1 MGLRSEENKN
11 RKLNRADAGRRG
23 GQQPGLFDLRGEN
36 GSYSDSAG
44 TSGFS
49 AASGS
54 GRQDGDR
61 PYRERH
67 RVEISSDSDTRS
79 SAGYPAGRELEVPEI
94 VRGNK
99 PGAGRYG
106 SGSYGNRPSSYGN
119 RGTDRYETGNYG
131 TRSSSYG
138 NSGTDRYGKSNYGN
152 RSSSSRNAGADTY
165 ESGNYRNRTSSYG
178 KSGSDRY
185 GNGSYGNRSSSSRN
199 AGADTFE
206 SGNYGNRTSSYGKSG
221 SDRYGSANSYSGS
234 RTDGVPQARG
244 SYGSRN
250 VQEISDWDFSD
261 RSGSARDSY
270 GYSANGYDRGRTGN
284 RVVRGNVPGERREE
298 APGADRGREIN
309 ADLFVPNNY
318 GTNGRKS
325 RVTRVPISS
334 VDQTR
339 ENLERER
346 RSAARN
352 SRYTGED
359 RTGETYDGFYTAP
372 GNLNAPSAG
381 SAGTGR
387 SGEYGRPGRNQAG
400 SGKRDYEQDY
410 FYEEE
415 LPAENLL
422 WDGIEDD
429 PDETASDKRL
439 RQRERIRKQRE
450 EELKKMYFRLGAGA
464 AVALV
469 VVIAV
474 IAIAVAGLRGGKKK
488 DQTAGTGTETT
499 QTADASGKEKEPSAD
514 GSAGRNAVAE
524 SGQKADGEET
534 EQTPGGPAEETGTD
548 KKDAG
553 SQSPQDA
560 ENPQDAVEEK
570 TDSLDDVDA
579 EIPQETKD
587 SQKSPAEGE
596 NAEAENAEAKNA
608 ESENA
613 EAENAEGE
621 NADAQ
626 NADAAAEDAQSAE
639 ADNAEARD
647 VTPTVLDPAKTT
659 YARQDEWNL
668 VLVNPWNSLPE
679 GFTVETTSLLNG
691 ESVDSRCY
699 SALKQMLDDC
709 QAKSGGIPIVCSSYR
724 PHDKQVRLF
733 KEQVAKN
740 MNDGMTR
747 EEAEKEAGTVV
758 AVPGTSEHEI
768 GLAVDIC
775 DSENQ
780 LLDESQANTD
790 TQKWLMDNCW
800 DYGFILRY
808 PVSKSEIT
816 GIIYEPWHYRYV
828 GVEAAKEIQAR
839 GVCLEEYLA
848 E

>member
-36 GSYSDSAG
+36 GNYSDSAG
-44 TSGFS
+44 ASGFS
-49 AASGS
+49 AGSGS
-54 GRQDGDR
+54 DRQDGDR

-67 RVEISSDSDTRS
+67 RVEISSDSDPRS
-79 SAGYPAGRELEVPEI
+79 SGGYPAGRELEVPEI

-106 SGSYGNRPSSYGN
+106 SGSYGNRSSSYGNRGTDRYGSGNYGNRPSSYGN
-119 RGTDRYETGNYG
+119 RGTDRYG
-131 TRSSSYG
+131 
-138 NSGTDRYGKSNYGN
+138 
-152 RSSSSRNAGADTY
+152 
-165 ESGNYRNRTSSYG
+165 
-178 KSGSDRY
+178 
-185 GNGSYGNRSSSSRN
+185 
-199 AGADTFE
+199 
-206 SGNYGNRTSSYGKSG
+206 SGNYGNRTSSYGNRDTS
-221 SDRYGSANSYSGS
+221 RYGSADSYSGS
-234 RTDGVPQARG
+234 RTDGGAQASG
-244 SYGSRN
+244 NYGSRN
-250 VQEISDWDFSD
+250 VREISDWNFSD
-261 RSGSARDSY
+261 RPGSARDSY
-270 GYSANGYDRGRTGN
+270 GSGANDYDRGRTGN
-284 RVVRGNVPGERREE
+284 RVVRGNVPGGRREE

-318 GTNGRKS
+318 GANGRKS

-339 ENLERER
+339 DNMERER
-346 RSAARN
+346 RSAGRN

-359 RTGETYDGFYTAP
+359 RTSEIYDGFYTAP
-372 GNLNAPSAG
+372 SSLNTPPAG
-381 SAGTGR
+381 SGGTGR
-387 SGEYGRPGRNQAG
+387 PGDYGRSGRNQAG

-422 WDGIEDD
+422 WDGIGDD

-488 DQTAGTGTETT
+488 DQTAGAGTETT

-514 GSAGRNAVAE
+514 GSAVRDAGAE
-524 SGQKADGEET
+524 SGQKA
-534 EQTPGGPAEETGTD
+534 
-548 KKDAG
+548 
-553 SQSPQDA
+553 
-560 ENPQDAVEEK
+560 
-570 TDSLDDVDA
+570 DSLDDVDA
-579 EIPQETKD
+579 ELPQETESTDPADAQEKKD
-587 SQKSPAEGE
+587 TQTSPAEGE
-596 NAEAENAEAKNA
+596 NAEAENAEAGNA
-608 ESENA
+608 EGENA

-621 NADAQ
+621 NADAR
-626 NADAAAEDAQSAE
+626 NADAAAEDAQSAD
-639 ADNAEARD
+639 ADNAEALD
-647 VTPTVLDPAKTT
+647 VTPAVLDPAQTT

-668 VLVNPWNSLPE
+668 ILVNPWNSLPE

-740 MNDGMTR
+740 MKEGMTR

-758 AVPGTSEHEI
+758 AVPGTSEHEM

-839 GVCLEEYLA
+839 GICLEEYLA

>member
-36 GSYSDSAG
+36 GNYSDSAG
-44 TSGFS
+44 ASGFS
-49 AASGS
+49 AGSGS
-54 GRQDGDR
+54 DRQDGDR

-67 RVEISSDSDTRS
+67 RVEISSDSDPRS
-79 SAGYPAGRELEVPEI
+79 SGGYPAGRELEVPEI

-106 SGSYGNRPSSYGN
+106 SGSYGNRSSSYGN
-119 RGTDRYETGNYG
+119 RGTDRYG
-131 TRSSSYG
+131 
-138 NSGTDRYGKSNYGN
+138 SGNYGN

-165 ESGNYRNRTSSYG
+165 
-178 KSGSDRY
+178 
-185 GNGSYGNRSSSSRN
+185 
-199 AGADTFE
+199 E

-234 RTDGVPQARG
+234 RTDGAAQARG

-261 RSGSARDSY
+261 RPGSARDSY

-298 APGADRGREIN
+298 TPGADRGREIN

-318 GTNGRKS
+318 GANGRKS

-359 RTGETYDGFYTAP
+359 RTSEIYDGFYTAP
-372 GNLNAPSAG
+372 GNLNTPSAG

-387 SGEYGRPGRNQAG
+387 SGDYGRSGRNQAG

-422 WDGIEDD
+422 WDGIGDD

-488 DQTAGTGTETT
+488 DQTAGAGTETT

-514 GSAGRNAVAE
+514 GSAGRNAGAE
-524 SGQKADGEET
+524 SGQKA
-534 EQTPGGPAEETGTD
+534 
-548 KKDAG
+548 
-553 SQSPQDA
+553 
-560 ENPQDAVEEK
+560 
-570 TDSLDDVDA
+570 DSLDDVDA

-587 SQKSPAEGE
+587 SQTSPAEGE
-596 NAEAENAEAKNA
+596 NAEAENP
-608 ESENA
+608 

-639 ADNAEARD
+639 ADNAEAQN
-647 VTPTVLDPAKTT
+647 VTPAILDPAKTT

>member
-36 GSYSDSAG
+36 GNYSDSAG
-44 TSGFS
+44 ASGFS
-49 AASGS
+49 AGSGS
-54 GRQDGDR
+54 DRQDGDR

-67 RVEISSDSDTRS
+67 RVEISSDSDPRS
-79 SAGYPAGRELEVPEI
+79 SGGYPAGRELEVPEI

-106 SGSYGNRPSSYGN
+106 SGSYGNRSSSYGNRGTDRYGSGNYGNRPSSYGN
-119 RGTDRYETGNYG
+119 RGTDRYG
-131 TRSSSYG
+131 
-138 NSGTDRYGKSNYGN
+138 
-152 RSSSSRNAGADTY
+152 
-165 ESGNYRNRTSSYG
+165 
-178 KSGSDRY
+178 
-185 GNGSYGNRSSSSRN
+185 
-199 AGADTFE
+199 
-206 SGNYGNRTSSYGKSG
+206 SGNYGNRTSSYGNRDTS
-221 SDRYGSANSYSGS
+221 RYGSADSYSGS
-234 RTDGVPQARG
+234 RTDGGTQASG
-244 SYGSRN
+244 NYGSRN
-250 VQEISDWDFSD
+250 VREISDWNFSD
-261 RSGSARDSY
+261 RPGSARDSY
-270 GYSANGYDRGRTGN
+270 GSGANDYDRGRTGN
-284 RVVRGNVPGERREE
+284 RVVRGNVPGGRREE

-318 GTNGRKS
+318 GANGRKS

-339 ENLERER
+339 DNMERER
-346 RSAARN
+346 RSAGRN

-359 RTGETYDGFYTAP
+359 RTSETYDGFYTAP
-372 GNLNAPSAG
+372 SSLNTPPAG
-381 SAGTGR
+381 SGGTGR
-387 SGEYGRPGRNQAG
+387 PGDYGRSGRNQAG

-422 WDGIEDD
+422 WDGIGDD

-488 DQTAGTGTETT
+488 DQTAGAGTETT

-514 GSAGRNAVAE
+514 GSAVRDAGAE
-524 SGQKADGEET
+524 SGQKA
-534 EQTPGGPAEETGTD
+534 
-548 KKDAG
+548 
-553 SQSPQDA
+553 
-560 ENPQDAVEEK
+560 
-570 TDSLDDVDA
+570 DSLDDVDA
-579 EIPQETKD
+579 ELPQETESTDTADAQETKD
-587 SQKSPAEGE
+587 TQAAPAEGE
-596 NAEAENAEAKNA
+596 NAEAENAEGENA
-608 ESENA
+608 EGENA

-621 NADAQ
+621 NADAR
-626 NADAAAEDAQSAE
+626 NADAAAEDAQSAD
-639 ADNAEARD
+639 ADNAEALD
-647 VTPTVLDPAKTT
+647 VTPAVLDPAQTT

-668 VLVNPWNSLPE
+668 ILVNPWNSLPE

-740 MNDGMTR
+740 MKEGMTR

-758 AVPGTSEHEI
+758 AVPGTSEHEM

-839 GVCLEEYLA
+839 GICLEEYLA

>member
-36 GSYSDSAG
+36 GNYSDSAG
-44 TSGFS
+44 ASGFS
-49 AASGS
+49 AGSGS
-54 GRQDGDR
+54 DRQDGDR

-67 RVEISSDSDTRS
+67 RVEISSDSDPRS
-79 SAGYPAGRELEVPEI
+79 SGGYPAGRELEVPEI

-106 SGSYGNRPSSYGN
+106 SGSYGNRSSSYGNRGTDRYGSGNYGNRPSSYGN
-119 RGTDRYETGNYG
+119 RGTDRYG
-131 TRSSSYG
+131 
-138 NSGTDRYGKSNYGN
+138 
-152 RSSSSRNAGADTY
+152 
-165 ESGNYRNRTSSYG
+165 
-178 KSGSDRY
+178 
-185 GNGSYGNRSSSSRN
+185 
-199 AGADTFE
+199 
-206 SGNYGNRTSSYGKSG
+206 SGNYGNRTSSYGNRDTS
-221 SDRYGSANSYSGS
+221 RYGSADSYSGS
-234 RTDGVPQARG
+234 RTDGGAQASG
-244 SYGSRN
+244 NYGSRN
-250 VQEISDWDFSD
+250 VREISDWNFSD
-261 RSGSARDSY
+261 RPGSARDSY
-270 GYSANGYDRGRTGN
+270 GSGANDYDRGRTGN
-284 RVVRGNVPGERREE
+284 RVVRGNVPGGRREE

-318 GTNGRKS
+318 GANGRKS

-339 ENLERER
+339 DNMERER
-346 RSAARN
+346 RSAGRN

-359 RTGETYDGFYTAP
+359 RTSETYDGFYTAP
-372 GNLNAPSAG
+372 SSLNTPPAG
-381 SAGTGR
+381 SGGTGR
-387 SGEYGRPGRNQAG
+387 PGDYGRSGRNQAG

-422 WDGIEDD
+422 WDGIGDD

-488 DQTAGTGTETT
+488 DQTAGAGTETT

-514 GSAGRNAVAE
+514 GSAGRDAGAE
-524 SGQKADGEET
+524 SGQKA
-534 EQTPGGPAEETGTD
+534 
-548 KKDAG
+548 
-553 SQSPQDA
+553 
-560 ENPQDAVEEK
+560 
-570 TDSLDDVDA
+570 DSLDDVDA
-579 EIPQETKD
+579 ELPQETESTDTADAQETKD
-587 SQKSPAEGE
+587 TQAAPAEGENAEGENAEGENAEGE
-596 NAEAENAEAKNA
+596 NAEAENAEGENA
-608 ESENA
+608 EAENA

-621 NADAQ
+621 NADAR
-626 NADAAAEDAQSAE
+626 NADAAAEDAQSAD
-639 ADNAEARD
+639 ADNAEALD
-647 VTPTVLDPAKTT
+647 VTPAVLDPAQTT

-668 VLVNPWNSLPE
+668 ILVNPWNSLPE

-740 MNDGMTR
+740 MKEGMTR

-758 AVPGTSEHEI
+758 AVPGTSEHEM

-839 GVCLEEYLA
+839 GICLEEYLA

>member
-11 RKLNRADAGRRG
+11 RKLNRAGAGRRG
-23 GQQPGLFDLRGEN
+23 GQQLGLFDLRGEN
-36 GSYSDSAG
+36 GNYSDSAG
-44 TSGFS
+44 ASGFS
-49 AASGS
+49 AGSGS
-54 GRQDGDR
+54 DRQDGDR

-67 RVEISSDSDTRS
+67 RVEISSDSDPRS
-79 SAGYPAGRELEVPEI
+79 SGGYPAGRELEVPEI

-106 SGSYGNRPSSYGN
+106 SGIYGNRSSSYGNRGTDRYGSGNYGNRPSSYGN
-119 RGTDRYETGNYG
+119 RGTDRYG
-131 TRSSSYG
+131 
-138 NSGTDRYGKSNYGN
+138 
-152 RSSSSRNAGADTY
+152 
-165 ESGNYRNRTSSYG
+165 
-178 KSGSDRY
+178 
-185 GNGSYGNRSSSSRN
+185 
-199 AGADTFE
+199 
-206 SGNYGNRTSSYGKSG
+206 SGNYGNRTSSYGNRDTS
-221 SDRYGSANSYSGS
+221 RYGSADSYSGS
-234 RTDGVPQARG
+234 RTDGGTQASG
-244 SYGSRN
+244 NYGSRN
-250 VQEISDWDFSD
+250 VREISDWNFSD
-261 RSGSARDSY
+261 RPGSARDSY
-270 GYSANGYDRGRTGN
+270 GFGANDYDRGRTGN
-284 RVVRGNVPGERREE
+284 RVVRGNVPGGRREE

-318 GTNGRKS
+318 GANGRKS

-339 ENLERER
+339 DNMERER
-346 RSAARN
+346 RSAGRN

-359 RTGETYDGFYTAP
+359 RTSETYDGFYTAP
-372 GNLNAPSAG
+372 SSLNTPPAG
-381 SAGTGR
+381 SGGTGR
-387 SGEYGRPGRNQAG
+387 PGDYGRSGRNQAG

-422 WDGIEDD
+422 WDGIGDD

-488 DQTAGTGTETT
+488 DQTAGAGTETT

-514 GSAGRNAVAE
+514 GSAGRDAGAE
-524 SGQKADGEET
+524 SGQKA
-534 EQTPGGPAEETGTD
+534 
-548 KKDAG
+548 
-553 SQSPQDA
+553 
-560 ENPQDAVEEK
+560 
-570 TDSLDDVDA
+570 DSLDDVDA
-579 EIPQETKD
+579 ELPQETESTDTADAQETKD
-587 SQKSPAEGE
+587 TQAAPAEGENAEGENAEGENAEGE
-596 NAEAENAEAKNA
+596 NAEAENAEGENA
-608 ESENA
+608 EAENA

-621 NADAQ
+621 NADAR
-626 NADAAAEDAQSAE
+626 NADAAAEDAQSAD
-639 ADNAEARD
+639 ADNAEALD
-647 VTPTVLDPAKTT
+647 VTPAVLDPAQTT

-668 VLVNPWNSLPE
+668 ILVNPWNSLPE

-740 MNDGMTR
+740 MKEGMTR

-758 AVPGTSEHEI
+758 AVPGTSEHEM

-839 GVCLEEYLA
+839 GICLEEYLA

>member
-36 GSYSDSAG
+36 GNYSDSAG
-44 TSGFS
+44 ASGFS
-49 AASGS
+49 AGSGS
-54 GRQDGDR
+54 DRQDGDR

-67 RVEISSDSDTRS
+67 RVEISSDSDPRS
-79 SAGYPAGRELEVPEI
+79 SGGYPAGRELEVPEI

-106 SGSYGNRPSSYGN
+106 SGSYGNRSSSYGNRGTDRYGSGNYGNRPSSYGN
-119 RGTDRYETGNYG
+119 RGTDRYG
-131 TRSSSYG
+131 
-138 NSGTDRYGKSNYGN
+138 
-152 RSSSSRNAGADTY
+152 
-165 ESGNYRNRTSSYG
+165 
-178 KSGSDRY
+178 
-185 GNGSYGNRSSSSRN
+185 
-199 AGADTFE
+199 
-206 SGNYGNRTSSYGKSG
+206 SGNYGNRTSSYGNRDTS
-221 SDRYGSANSYSGS
+221 RYGSADSYSGS
-234 RTDGVPQARG
+234 RTDGGTQASG
-244 SYGSRN
+244 NYGSRN
-250 VQEISDWDFSD
+250 VREISDWNFSD
-261 RSGSARDSY
+261 RPGSARDSY
-270 GYSANGYDRGRTGN
+270 GSGANDYDRGRTGN
-284 RVVRGNVPGERREE
+284 RVVRGNVPGGRREE

-318 GTNGRKS
+318 GANGRKS

-339 ENLERER
+339 DNMERER
-346 RSAARN
+346 RSAGRN

-359 RTGETYDGFYTAP
+359 RTSETYDGFYTAP
-372 GNLNAPSAG
+372 SSLNTPPAG
-381 SAGTGR
+381 SGGTGR
-387 SGEYGRPGRNQAG
+387 PGDYGRSGRNQAG

-422 WDGIEDD
+422 WDGIGDD

-488 DQTAGTGTETT
+488 DQTAGAGTETT

-514 GSAGRNAVAE
+514 GSAVRDAGAE
-524 SGQKADGEET
+524 SGQKA
-534 EQTPGGPAEETGTD
+534 
-548 KKDAG
+548 
-553 SQSPQDA
+553 
-560 ENPQDAVEEK
+560 
-570 TDSLDDVDA
+570 DSLDDVDA
-579 EIPQETKD
+579 EIPQETESTDTADAQETKD
-587 SQKSPAEGE
+587 TQAAPAEGE
-596 NAEAENAEAKNA
+596 NAEAENAEG
-608 ESENA
+608 ENA

-621 NADAQ
+621 NADAR
-626 NADAAAEDAQSAE
+626 NADAAAEDAQSAD
-639 ADNAEARD
+639 ADNAEALD
-647 VTPTVLDPAKTT
+647 VTPAVLDPAQTT

-668 VLVNPWNSLPE
+668 ILVNPWNSLPE

-740 MNDGMTR
+740 MKEGMTR

-758 AVPGTSEHEI
+758 AVPGTSEHEM

-839 GVCLEEYLA
+839 GICLEEYLA

>member
-36 GSYSDSAG
+36 GNYSDSAG
-44 TSGFS
+44 ASGFS
-49 AASGS
+49 AGSGS
-54 GRQDGDR
+54 DRQDGDR

-67 RVEISSDSDTRS
+67 RVEISSDSDPRS
-79 SAGYPAGRELEVPEI
+79 SGGYPAGRELEVPEI

-106 SGSYGNRPSSYGN
+106 SGSYGNRSSSYGNRGTDRYGSGNYGNRPSSYGN
-119 RGTDRYETGNYG
+119 RGTDRYG
-131 TRSSSYG
+131 
-138 NSGTDRYGKSNYGN
+138 
-152 RSSSSRNAGADTY
+152 
-165 ESGNYRNRTSSYG
+165 
-178 KSGSDRY
+178 
-185 GNGSYGNRSSSSRN
+185 
-199 AGADTFE
+199 
-206 SGNYGNRTSSYGKSG
+206 SGNYGNRTSSYGNRDTS
-221 SDRYGSANSYSGS
+221 RYGSADSYSGS
-234 RTDGVPQARG
+234 RTDGGAQASG
-244 SYGSRN
+244 NYGSRN
-250 VQEISDWDFSD
+250 VREISDWNFSD
-261 RSGSARDSY
+261 RPGSARDSY
-270 GYSANGYDRGRTGN
+270 GSGANDYDRGRTGN
-284 RVVRGNVPGERREE
+284 RVVRGNVPGGRREE

-318 GTNGRKS
+318 GANGRKS

-339 ENLERER
+339 DNMERER
-346 RSAARN
+346 RSAGRN

-359 RTGETYDGFYTAP
+359 RTSETYDGFYTAP
-372 GNLNAPSAG
+372 SSLNTPPAG
-381 SAGTGR
+381 SGGTGR
-387 SGEYGRPGRNQAG
+387 PGDYGRSGRNQAG

-422 WDGIEDD
+422 WDGIGDD

-488 DQTAGTGTETT
+488 DQTAGAGTETT

-514 GSAGRNAVAE
+514 GSAVRDAGAE
-524 SGQKADGEET
+524 SGQKA
-534 EQTPGGPAEETGTD
+534 
-548 KKDAG
+548 
-553 SQSPQDA
+553 
-560 ENPQDAVEEK
+560 
-570 TDSLDDVDA
+570 DSLDDVDA
-579 EIPQETKD
+579 ELPQETESTDTADAQEKKD
-587 SQKSPAEGE
+587 TQTSPAEGE
-596 NAEAENAEAKNA
+596 NAEAENAEGENA
-608 ESENA
+608 EAGNAEGENAEAENAEGENA

-621 NADAQ
+621 NADAR
-626 NADAAAEDAQSAE
+626 NADAAAEDAQSAD
-639 ADNAEARD
+639 ADNAEALD
-647 VTPTVLDPAKTT
+647 VTPAVLDPAQTT

-668 VLVNPWNSLPE
+668 ILVNPWNSLPE

-740 MNDGMTR
+740 MKEGMTR

-758 AVPGTSEHEI
+758 AVPGTSEHEM

-839 GVCLEEYLA
+839 GICLEEYLA

>member
-36 GSYSDSAG
+36 GNYSDSAG
-44 TSGFS
+44 ASGFS
-49 AASGS
+49 AGSGS
-54 GRQDGDR
+54 DRQDGDR

-67 RVEISSDSDTRS
+67 RVEISSDSDPRS
-79 SAGYPAGRELEVPEI
+79 SGGYPAGRELEVPEI

-106 SGSYGNRPSSYGN
+106 SGIYGNRSSSYGNRGTDRYGSGNYGNRPSSYGN
-119 RGTDRYETGNYG
+119 RGTDRYG
-131 TRSSSYG
+131 
-138 NSGTDRYGKSNYGN
+138 
-152 RSSSSRNAGADTY
+152 
-165 ESGNYRNRTSSYG
+165 
-178 KSGSDRY
+178 
-185 GNGSYGNRSSSSRN
+185 
-199 AGADTFE
+199 
-206 SGNYGNRTSSYGKSG
+206 SGNYGNRTSSYGNRG
-221 SDRYGSANSYSGS
+221 TGRYESADSYSGS
-234 RTDGVPQARG
+234 RTDGGAQASG
-244 SYGSRN
+244 NYGSRN
-250 VQEISDWDFSD
+250 VREISDWDFTD

-270 GYSANGYDRGRTGN
+270 GFGANDYDRGRTGN
-284 RVVRGNVPGERREE
+284 RVVRGNVPGGRREE

-309 ADLFVPNNY
+309 ADLFVSNNY
-318 GTNGRKS
+318 GANGRKS

-339 ENLERER
+339 DNMERER
-346 RSAARN
+346 RSAGRN

-359 RTGETYDGFYTAP
+359 RISETYDGFYTAP
-372 GNLNAPSAG
+372 SSLNTPPAG
-381 SAGTGR
+381 SGGTGR
-387 SGEYGRPGRNQAG
+387 PGDYGRSGRNQAG

-422 WDGIEDD
+422 WDGIGDD

-488 DQTAGTGTETT
+488 DQTAGAGTETT

-514 GSAGRNAVAE
+514 GSAGRDAGAE
-524 SGQKADGEET
+524 SGQKA
-534 EQTPGGPAEETGTD
+534 
-548 KKDAG
+548 
-553 SQSPQDA
+553 
-560 ENPQDAVEEK
+560 
-570 TDSLDDVDA
+570 DSLDDVDA
-579 EIPQETKD
+579 ELPQETESTDTADAQEKKD
-587 SQKSPAEGE
+587 TQTSPAEGENAEAGNAEGE
-596 NAEAENAEAKNA
+596 NAEAENAEGENA
-608 ESENA
+608 EAENA

-621 NADAQ
+621 NADAR
-626 NADAAAEDAQSAE
+626 NADAAAEDAQSAD
-639 ADNAEARD
+639 ADNAEALD
-647 VTPTVLDPAKTT
+647 VTPAVLDPAQTT

-668 VLVNPWNSLPE
+668 ILVNPWNSLPE

-740 MNDGMTR
+740 MKEGMTR

-758 AVPGTSEHEI
+758 AVPGTSEHEM

-839 GVCLEEYLA
+839 GICLEEYLA

>member
-36 GSYSDSAG
+36 GNYSDSAG
-44 TSGFS
+44 ASGFS
-49 AASGS
+49 AGSGS
-54 GRQDGDR
+54 DRQDGDR

-67 RVEISSDSDTRS
+67 RVEISSDSDPRS
-79 SAGYPAGRELEVPEI
+79 SGGYPAGRELEVPEI

-106 SGSYGNRPSSYGN
+106 SGIYGNRSSSYGNRGTDRYGSGNYGNRPSSYGN
-119 RGTDRYETGNYG
+119 RGTDRYG
-131 TRSSSYG
+131 
-138 NSGTDRYGKSNYGN
+138 
-152 RSSSSRNAGADTY
+152 
-165 ESGNYRNRTSSYG
+165 
-178 KSGSDRY
+178 
-185 GNGSYGNRSSSSRN
+185 
-199 AGADTFE
+199 
-206 SGNYGNRTSSYGKSG
+206 SGNYGNRTSSYWNRGTG
-221 SDRYGSANSYSGS
+221 RYESADSYSGS
-234 RTDGVPQARG
+234 RTDGGAQASG
-244 SYGSRN
+244 NYGSRN
-250 VQEISDWDFSD
+250 VREISDWNFSD
-261 RSGSARDSY
+261 RPGSARDSY
-270 GYSANGYDRGRTGN
+270 GSGANDYDRGRTGN
-284 RVVRGNVPGERREE
+284 RVVRGNVPGGRREE

-318 GTNGRKS
+318 GANGRKS

-339 ENLERER
+339 DNMERER
-346 RSAARN
+346 RSAGRN

-359 RTGETYDGFYTAP
+359 RTSETYDGFYTAP
-372 GNLNAPSAG
+372 SSLNTPPAG
-381 SAGTGR
+381 SGGIGRPGDYGR
-387 SGEYGRPGRNQAG
+387 SGRNQAG

-422 WDGIEDD
+422 WDGIGDD

-488 DQTAGTGTETT
+488 DQTAGAGTETT

-514 GSAGRNAVAE
+514 GSAVRDAGAE
-524 SGQKADGEET
+524 SGQKA
-534 EQTPGGPAEETGTD
+534 
-548 KKDAG
+548 
-553 SQSPQDA
+553 
-560 ENPQDAVEEK
+560 
-570 TDSLDDVDA
+570 DSLDDVDA
-579 EIPQETKD
+579 ELPQETESTDTADAQETKD
-587 SQKSPAEGE
+587 TQAAPAEGE
-596 NAEAENAEAKNA
+596 NAEAENAEGENA
-608 ESENA
+608 EAENAEGENA

-621 NADAQ
+621 NADAR
-626 NADAAAEDAQSAE
+626 NADAAAEDAQSAD
-639 ADNAEARD
+639 ADNAEALD
-647 VTPTVLDPAKTT
+647 VTPAVLDPAQTT

-668 VLVNPWNSLPE
+668 ILVNPWNSLPE

-740 MNDGMTR
+740 MKEGMTR

-758 AVPGTSEHEI
+758 AVPGTSEHEM

-839 GVCLEEYLA
+839 GICLEEYLA

>member
-36 GSYSDSAG
+36 GNYSDSAG
-44 TSGFS
+44 ASGFS
-49 AASGS
+49 AGSGS
-54 GRQDGDR
+54 DRQDGDR

-67 RVEISSDSDTRS
+67 RVEISSDSDPRS
-79 SAGYPAGRELEVPEI
+79 SGGYPAGRELEVPEI

-106 SGSYGNRPSSYGN
+106 SGSYGNRSSSYGNRGTDRYGSGNYGNRPSSYGN
-119 RGTDRYETGNYG
+119 RGTDRYG
-131 TRSSSYG
+131 
-138 NSGTDRYGKSNYGN
+138 
-152 RSSSSRNAGADTY
+152 
-165 ESGNYRNRTSSYG
+165 
-178 KSGSDRY
+178 
-185 GNGSYGNRSSSSRN
+185 
-199 AGADTFE
+199 
-206 SGNYGNRTSSYGKSG
+206 SGNYGNRTSSYGNRDTS
-221 SDRYGSANSYSGS
+221 RYGSADSYSGS
-234 RTDGVPQARG
+234 RTDGGTQASG
-244 SYGSRN
+244 NYGSRN
-250 VQEISDWDFSD
+250 VREISDWNFSD
-261 RSGSARDSY
+261 RPGSARDSY
-270 GYSANGYDRGRTGN
+270 GSGANDYDRGRTGN
-284 RVVRGNVPGERREE
+284 RVVRGNVPGGRREE

-318 GTNGRKS
+318 GANGRKS

-339 ENLERER
+339 DNMERER
-346 RSAARN
+346 RSAGRN

-359 RTGETYDGFYTAP
+359 RTSETYDGFYTAP
-372 GNLNAPSAG
+372 SSLNTPPAG
-381 SAGTGR
+381 SGGTGR
-387 SGEYGRPGRNQAG
+387 PGDYGRSGRNQAG

-422 WDGIEDD
+422 WDGIGDD

-488 DQTAGTGTETT
+488 DQTAGAGTETT

-514 GSAGRNAVAE
+514 GSAGRDAGAE
-524 SGQKADGEET
+524 SGQKA
-534 EQTPGGPAEETGTD
+534 
-548 KKDAG
+548 
-553 SQSPQDA
+553 
-560 ENPQDAVEEK
+560 
-570 TDSLDDVDA
+570 DSLDDVDA
-579 EIPQETKD
+579 ELPQETESTDTADAQETKD
-587 SQKSPAEGE
+587 TQAAPAEGE
-596 NAEAENAEAKNA
+596 NAEAENAEGENA
-608 ESENA
+608 EAGNAEGENAEAENAEGENAEGENA

-621 NADAQ
+621 NADAENAEGENADAR
-626 NADAAAEDAQSAE
+626 NADAAAEDAQSAD
-639 ADNAEARD
+639 ADNAEALD
-647 VTPTVLDPAKTT
+647 VTPAVLDPAQTT

-668 VLVNPWNSLPE
+668 ILVNPWNSLPE

-740 MNDGMTR
+740 MKEGMTR

-758 AVPGTSEHEI
+758 AVPGTSEHEM

-839 GVCLEEYLA
+839 GICLEEYLA

>member
-36 GSYSDSAG
+36 GNYSDSSGA
-44 TSGFS
+44 SGFS
-49 AASGS
+49 AGSGS
-54 GRQDGDR
+54 DRQDGDR

-67 RVEISSDSDTRS
+67 RVEISSDSDPRS
-79 SAGYPAGRELEVPEI
+79 SGGYSAGRELEVPEI

-106 SGSYGNRPSSYGN
+106 SGSYGNRSSSYGNRGTDRYGSGNYGNRPSSYGN
-119 RGTDRYETGNYG
+119 RGTDRYG
-131 TRSSSYG
+131 
-138 NSGTDRYGKSNYGN
+138 
-152 RSSSSRNAGADTY
+152 
-165 ESGNYRNRTSSYG
+165 
-178 KSGSDRY
+178 
-185 GNGSYGNRSSSSRN
+185 
-199 AGADTFE
+199 
-206 SGNYGNRTSSYGKSG
+206 SGNYGNRTSSYGNRDTS
-221 SDRYGSANSYSGS
+221 RYGSADSYSGS
-234 RTDGVPQARG
+234 RTDGGAQASGNYGNRTSSYGNRG
-244 SYGSRN
+244 TGRYESADFYSGSRTDGGTQASGNYGSRN
-250 VQEISDWDFSD
+250 VREISDWNFSD
-261 RSGSARDSY
+261 RPGSARDSY
-270 GYSANGYDRGRTGN
+270 GSGANGYDRGRTGN
-284 RVVRGNVPGERREE
+284 RVVRGNVPGGRREE

-318 GTNGRKS
+318 GANGRKS

-339 ENLERER
+339 DNLERER
-346 RSAARN
+346 RSAGRN

-359 RTGETYDGFYTAP
+359 RTSEIYDGFYTAP
-372 GNLNAPSAG
+372 SSLNTPPAG
-381 SAGTGR
+381 SGGTGR
-387 SGEYGRPGRNQAG
+387 PGDYGRSGRNQAG

-422 WDGIEDD
+422 WDGIGDD

-488 DQTAGTGTETT
+488 DQTAGAGTETT

-514 GSAGRNAVAE
+514 GSAGRDAGAE
-524 SGQKADGEET
+524 SGQKADGKET

-553 SQSPQDA
+553 SESPQDA
-560 ENPQDAVEEK
+560 ENPQDAAEEK
-570 TDSLDDVDA
+570 ADSLEDVDA
-579 EIPQETKD
+579 ELPQETESTDTADAQEKKD
-587 SQKSPAEGE
+587 TQTSPAEGE
-596 NAEAENAEAKNA
+596 NAEASEAENAEG
-608 ESENA
+608 
-613 EAENAEGE
+613 ENAEGE

-626 NADAAAEDAQSAE
+626 NADAAAEDAQSAD
-639 ADNAEARD
+639 ADNAEAGD
-647 VTPTVLDPAKTT
+647 VTPAVLDPAQTT

-740 MNDGMTR
+740 MKEGMTR

-758 AVPGTSEHEI
+758 AVPGTSENEI

-790 TQKWLMDNCW
+790 TQKWLMANCW

>member
-36 GSYSDSAG
+36 GNYSDSAG
-44 TSGFS
+44 ASGFS
-49 AASGS
+49 AGSGS
-54 GRQDGDR
+54 DRQDGDR

-67 RVEISSDSDTRS
+67 RVEISSDSDPRS
-79 SAGYPAGRELEVPEI
+79 SGGYPAGRELEVPEI

-106 SGSYGNRPSSYGN
+106 SGIYGNRSSSYGNRGTDRYGSGNYGNRPSSYGN
-119 RGTDRYETGNYG
+119 RGTDRYG
-131 TRSSSYG
+131 
-138 NSGTDRYGKSNYGN
+138 
-152 RSSSSRNAGADTY
+152 
-165 ESGNYRNRTSSYG
+165 
-178 KSGSDRY
+178 
-185 GNGSYGNRSSSSRN
+185 
-199 AGADTFE
+199 
-206 SGNYGNRTSSYGKSG
+206 SGNYGNRTSSYGNRDTS
-221 SDRYGSANSYSGS
+221 RYGSADSYSGS
-234 RTDGVPQARG
+234 RTDGGAQASG
-244 SYGSRN
+244 NYGSRN
-250 VQEISDWDFSD
+250 VREISDWNFSD
-261 RSGSARDSY
+261 RPGSARDSY
-270 GYSANGYDRGRTGN
+270 GFGANDYDRGRTGN
-284 RVVRGNVPGERREE
+284 RVVRGNVPGGRREE

-318 GTNGRKS
+318 GANGRKS

-339 ENLERER
+339 DNMERER
-346 RSAARN
+346 RSAGRN

-359 RTGETYDGFYTAP
+359 RTSETYDGFYTAP
-372 GNLNAPSAG
+372 SSLNTPPAG
-381 SAGTGR
+381 SGGTGR
-387 SGEYGRPGRNQAG
+387 PGDYGRSGRNQAG

-422 WDGIEDD
+422 WDGIGDD

-488 DQTAGTGTETT
+488 DQTAGAGTETT

-514 GSAGRNAVAE
+514 GSAVRDAGAE
-524 SGQKADGEET
+524 SGQKA
-534 EQTPGGPAEETGTD
+534 
-548 KKDAG
+548 
-553 SQSPQDA
+553 
-560 ENPQDAVEEK
+560 
-570 TDSLDDVDA
+570 DSLDDVDA
-579 EIPQETKD
+579 ELPQETESTDTADAQETKD
-587 SQKSPAEGE
+587 TQAAPAEGE
-596 NAEAENAEAKNA
+596 NAEAENAEGENA
-608 ESENA
+608 EAGNAEGENAEAENAEGENAEGENA

-621 NADAQ
+621 NADAR
-626 NADAAAEDAQSAE
+626 NADAAAEDAQSAD
-639 ADNAEARD
+639 ADNAEALD
-647 VTPTVLDPAKTT
+647 VTPAVLDPAQTT

-668 VLVNPWNSLPE
+668 ILVNPWNSLPE

-740 MNDGMTR
+740 MKEGMTR

-758 AVPGTSEHEI
+758 AVPGTSEHEM

-839 GVCLEEYLA
+839 GICLEEYLA

>member
-36 GSYSDSAG
+36 GNYSDSAG
-44 TSGFS
+44 ASGFS
-49 AASGS
+49 AGSGS
-54 GRQDGDR
+54 DRQDGDR

-67 RVEISSDSDTRS
+67 RVEISSDSDPRS
-79 SAGYPAGRELEVPEI
+79 SGGYPAGRELEVPEI

-106 SGSYGNRPSSYGN
+106 SGSYGNRSSSYGNRGTDRYGSGNYGNRPSSYGN
-119 RGTDRYETGNYG
+119 RGTDRYG
-131 TRSSSYG
+131 
-138 NSGTDRYGKSNYGN
+138 
-152 RSSSSRNAGADTY
+152 
-165 ESGNYRNRTSSYG
+165 
-178 KSGSDRY
+178 
-185 GNGSYGNRSSSSRN
+185 
-199 AGADTFE
+199 
-206 SGNYGNRTSSYGKSG
+206 SGNYGNRTSSYGNRDTS
-221 SDRYGSANSYSGS
+221 RYGSADSYSGS
-234 RTDGVPQARG
+234 RTDGGAQASG
-244 SYGSRN
+244 NYGSRN
-250 VQEISDWDFSD
+250 VREISDWNFSD
-261 RSGSARDSY
+261 RPGSARDSY
-270 GYSANGYDRGRTGN
+270 GSGANDYDRGRTGN
-284 RVVRGNVPGERREE
+284 RVVRGNVPGGRREE

-318 GTNGRKS
+318 GANGRKS

-339 ENLERER
+339 DNMERER
-346 RSAARN
+346 RSAGRN

-359 RTGETYDGFYTAP
+359 RTSETYDGFYTAP
-372 GNLNAPSAG
+372 SSLNTPPAG
-381 SAGTGR
+381 SGGTGR
-387 SGEYGRPGRNQAG
+387 PGDYGRSGRNQAG

-422 WDGIEDD
+422 WDGIGDD

-488 DQTAGTGTETT
+488 DQIAGAGTETT

-514 GSAGRNAVAE
+514 GSAVRDAGAE
-524 SGQKADGEET
+524 SGQKA
-534 EQTPGGPAEETGTD
+534 
-548 KKDAG
+548 
-553 SQSPQDA
+553 
-560 ENPQDAVEEK
+560 
-570 TDSLDDVDA
+570 DSLDDVDA
-579 EIPQETKD
+579 EIPQETESTDTADAQETKD
-587 SQKSPAEGE
+587 TQAAPAEGE
-596 NAEAENAEAKNA
+596 NAEAENAEA
-608 ESENA
+608 ENA
-613 EAENAEGE
+613 EGENAEAENAEGKNADAENAEGE
-621 NADAQ
+621 NADAR
-626 NADAAAEDAQSAE
+626 NADAAAEDAQSAD
-639 ADNAEARD
+639 ADNAEALD
-647 VTPTVLDPAKTT
+647 VTPAVLDPAQTT

-668 VLVNPWNSLPE
+668 ILVNPWNSLPE

-740 MNDGMTR
+740 MKEGMTR

-758 AVPGTSEHEI
+758 AVPGTSEHEM

-839 GVCLEEYLA
+839 GICLEEYLA

>member
-23 GQQPGLFDLRGEN
+23 GQQTGLFDLRGEN
-36 GSYSDSAG
+36 GNYSDSAG
-44 TSGFS
+44 ASGFS
-49 AASGS
+49 AGSGS
-54 GRQDGDR
+54 ERQDGDR

-67 RVEISSDSDTRS
+67 RVEISSDSDPRS
-79 SAGYPAGRELEVPEI
+79 SGGYSAGRELEVPEI

-106 SGSYGNRPSSYGN
+106 SGSYGNRSSSYGN
-119 RGTDRYETGNYG
+119 RGTDRYG
-131 TRSSSYG
+131 
-138 NSGTDRYGKSNYGN
+138 
-152 RSSSSRNAGADTY
+152 
-165 ESGNYRNRTSSYG
+165 
-178 KSGSDRY
+178 
-185 GNGSYGNRSSSSRN
+185 
-199 AGADTFE
+199 
-206 SGNYGNRTSSYGKSG
+206 SGNYGNRTSSYGNRG
-221 SDRYGSANSYSGS
+221 TGRYESADFYSGS
-234 RTDGVPQARG
+234 RTDGGTQASG
-244 SYGSRN
+244 NYGSRN
-250 VQEISDWDFSD
+250 VREISDWDFSD

-270 GYSANGYDRGRTGN
+270 GSGANGYDRGRTGN
-284 RVVRGNVPGERREE
+284 RVVRGNVPGGRREE

-318 GTNGRKS
+318 GANGRKS

-339 ENLERER
+339 DNMERER
-346 RSAARN
+346 RSAGRN

-359 RTGETYDGFYTAP
+359 RTSETYDGFYTAP
-372 GNLNAPSAG
+372 SSLNTPPAG
-381 SAGTGR
+381 SGGTGR
-387 SGEYGRPGRNQAG
+387 PGDYGRSGRNQAG

-422 WDGIEDD
+422 WDGIGDD

-488 DQTAGTGTETT
+488 DQTAGAGTETT

-514 GSAGRNAVAE
+514 GSAGRDAGAE
-524 SGQKADGEET
+524 SGQKADGKET

-553 SQSPQDA
+553 SESPQDA
-560 ENPQDAVEEK
+560 ENPQDAAEEK
-570 TDSLDDVDA
+570 ADSLEDVDA
-579 EIPQETKD
+579 ELPQETESTDTADAQEKKD
-587 SQKSPAEGE
+587 TQTSPAEGE
-596 NAEAENAEAKNA
+596 NAEAENAEG
-608 ESENA
+608 
-613 EAENAEGE
+613 ENAEGE

-626 NADAAAEDAQSAE
+626 NADAAAEDAQSAD
-639 ADNAEARD
+639 ADNAEAGD
-647 VTPTVLDPAKTT
+647 VTPAVLDPAQTT

-740 MNDGMTR
+740 MKEGMTR

-758 AVPGTSEHEI
+758 AVPGTSEHEL

-790 TQKWLMDNCW
+790 TQKWLMENCW

>member
-23 GQQPGLFDLRGEN
+23 GQQTGLFDLRGEN
-36 GSYSDSAG
+36 GNYSDSAG
-44 TSGFS
+44 ASGFS
-49 AASGS
+49 AGSGS
-54 GRQDGDR
+54 ERQDGDR

-67 RVEISSDSDTRS
+67 RVEISSDSDPRS
-79 SAGYPAGRELEVPEI
+79 SGGYSAGRELEVPEI

-99 PGAGRYG
+99 GSRTDGGAQ
-106 SGSYGNRPSSYGN
+106 
-119 RGTDRYETGNYG
+119 
-131 TRSSSYG
+131 
-138 NSGTDRYGKSNYGN
+138 
-152 RSSSSRNAGADTY
+152 A
-165 ESGNYRNRTSSYG
+165 
-178 KSGSDRY
+178 
-185 GNGSYGNRSSSSRN
+185 
-199 AGADTFE
+199 
-206 SGNYGNRTSSYGKSG
+206 SGNYGNRTSSYGNRDTG
-221 SDRYGSANSYSGS
+221 RYGSADSYSGSRNDGGAQASGNYGNRTSSYGNRGTGRYESADFYSGS
-234 RTDGVPQARG
+234 RTDGGAQASG
-244 SYGSRN
+244 NYGSRN
-250 VQEISDWDFSD
+250 VREISDWDFSD
-261 RSGSARDSY
+261 RPGNARDSY
-270 GYSANGYDRGRTGN
+270 GSGANGYDRGRTGN
-284 RVVRGNVPGERREE
+284 RVVRGNVPGGRREE

-318 GTNGRKS
+318 GANGRKS

-339 ENLERER
+339 DNMERER
-346 RSAARN
+346 RSAGRN

-359 RTGETYDGFYTAP
+359 RTSETYDGFYTAP
-372 GNLNAPSAG
+372 SSLNTPPAG
-381 SAGTGR
+381 SGGTGR
-387 SGEYGRPGRNQAG
+387 PGDYGRSGRNQAG

-422 WDGIEDD
+422 WDGIGDD

-488 DQTAGTGTETT
+488 DQTAGAGTETT

-514 GSAGRNAVAE
+514 GSAGRDAGAE
-524 SGQKADGEET
+524 SGQKADGKET

-553 SQSPQDA
+553 SESPQDA
-560 ENPQDAVEEK
+560 ENPQDAAEEK
-570 TDSLDDVDA
+570 ADSLEDVDA
-579 EIPQETKD
+579 ELPQETESTDTADAQEKKD
-587 SQKSPAEGE
+587 TQTSPAEGE
-596 NAEAENAEAKNA
+596 NAEAENAEG
-608 ESENA
+608 
-613 EAENAEGE
+613 ENAEGE

-626 NADAAAEDAQSAE
+626 NADAAAEDAQSAD
-639 ADNAEARD
+639 ADNAEAGD
-647 VTPTVLDPAKTT
+647 VTPAVLDPAQTT

-740 MNDGMTR
+740 MKEGMTR

-758 AVPGTSEHEI
+758 AVPGTSEHEL

-790 TQKWLMDNCW
+790 TQKWLMENCW